1 MDKFDQMVETIEE
14 VEDMVECKECFDL
27 FPKAECLKAK
37 MGYICPAC
45 GRAGMIYKAEGDPSR
60 VQPNIT
66 TGLFDQ
72 EFPEV
77 GDYDP
82 GTVKDWRKEST
93 LGDTLENTLAGLIDD
108 EAKAAAD
115 YAETVE
121 DVEEAEPENKEEV
134 LNTLNHIKKEEEEH
148 IEELKDLTNPESETE
163 EDSVEES
170 LTEDCTWVCKFK
182 GQEIGTVTAKSEE
195 EALEKMQKE
204 YPEYPYGESDGCF
217 EVCQEAECK
226 THDAVTHPED
236 DKKLLNESEEE
247 PEEEQEDD
255 ASLTDAY
262 LAALE
267 VANEKGIGQVFG
279 YATTDTEEFVP
290 VDLFD
295 VDDPE
300 AVEDDLMAAYD
311 DVAYAYVAYPEKN
324 LYETLT
330 EEAILVESNAK
341 VLNKIFTKGYKVV
354 GAKGAPTEFKD
365 KVYNDYAI
373 AEKAI
378 KQISKKYPN
387 ILWAIVAN
395 GAASIPQRAIATE
408 MAKLKYIIVT
418 FKAGKEASSNLKTIA
433 KLIKVNNKADR
444 KLAKLDK
451 QNERSN
457 KVDDSLV
464 DFPVDLGD
472 LDDDFTDD
480 DYPPAVDSSDE
491 VLTGGEDTEDPLDEE
506 ESADD
511 SADEELFD
519 PEPEPEP
526 ETGDEDEP
534 AKKTTANQK
543 IKAALRSAGMSR
555 ADIDKL
561 FKSGVIPMVRKA
573 LIGESLDEDFKD
585 TEDAVAELKKT
596 EATLKSAADGI
607 KNMTSAMRE
616 EYHKYANPAELK
628 VMEDLEAIVD
638 AAKNDALHSMRNW
651 GIDISESDSQ
661 GWMSGNN
668 EYSYQFMLDYE
679 NIDEGEEEDIQDQL
693 QNLVENAIL
702 SQYTLPPELSKISVS
717 VALPDRDIAYEDE
730 DGEELQDV
738 KRASLFVDVTFA
750 RNLF

>member
-93 LGDTLENTLAGLIDD
+93 LGDALENTLAGLIDD

-148 IEELKDLTNPESETE
+148 IEELKDLTNLESETE

-247 PEEEQEDD
+247 PEEEPEDD

-279 YATTDTEEFVP
+279 YATTDAEEFVP

-295 VDDPE
+295 VDDEE
-300 AVEDDLMAAYD
+300 AVEADLQAAYD
-311 DVAYAYVAYPEKN
+311 NVKYVFVAYPKKD

-330 EEAILVESNAK
+330 EDAILVESNAK
-341 VLNKIFTKGYKVV
+341 VLNKIFTKGYKIVA
-354 GAKGAPTEFKD
+354 GTKGAPTEFKD

-395 GAASIPQRAIATE
+395 GAASIPQKAIATE

-418 FKAGKEASSNLKTIA
+418 FKAGKEASSNLKIIA

-472 LDDDFTDD
+472 LDDDFDDD
-480 DYPPAVDSSDE
+480 DYPPAVDSSDVDSSDETSTEDEDEE
-491 VLTGGEDTEDPLDEE
+491 VSLDGENPADEVEDPLLDP
-506 ESADD
+506 
-511 SADEELFD
+511 EL
-519 PEPEPEP
+519 EPEPDPNPKAE
-526 ETGDEDEP
+526 DEDEP

-585 TEDAVAELKKT
+585 TEDAVAELENT
-596 EATLKSAADGI
+596 EATLKNVATSL
-607 KNMTSAMRE
+607 KNMTSAM
-616 EYHKYANPAELK
+616 K
-628 VMEDLEAIVD
+628 D
-638 AAKNDALHSMRNW
+638 
-651 GIDISESDSQ
+651 
-661 GWMSGNN
+661 
-668 EYSYQFMLDYE
+668 
-679 NIDEGEEEDIQDQL
+679 
-693 QNLVENAIL
+693 
-702 SQYTLPPELSKISVS
+702 
-717 VALPDRDIAYEDE
+717 
-730 DGEELQDV
+730 
-738 KRASLFVDVTFA
+738 
-750 RNLF
+750 

>member
-226 THDAVTHPED
+226 THDAITHPED

-247 PEEEQEDD
+247 PEEELEEEPEDD
-255 ASLTDAY
+255 APLTDAY

-267 VANEKGIGQVFG
+267 VANEKGVGQVFG

-295 VDDPE
+295 VDDEE
-300 AVEDDLMAAYD
+300 AVEADLQAAYD
-311 DVAYAYVAYPEKN
+311 NVKYVFVAYPKKD

-330 EEAILVESNAK
+330 EDAVLVESNAK

-354 GAKGAPTEFKD
+354 AGTKGAPTEFKD

-395 GAASIPQRAIATE
+395 GAASIPQKAIATE
-408 MAKLKYIIVT
+408 MTKLKYIIVT

-433 KLIKVNNKADR
+433 KIIKVNNKADR

-451 QNERSN
+451 QNEKSN
-457 KVDDSLV
+457 KVDDV
-464 DFPVDLGD
+464 FADFPVDLD
-472 LDDDFTDD
+472 DFDDDLNDD
-480 DYPPAVDSSDE
+480 DLVADPSDDDSPDE
-491 VLTGGEDTEDPLDEE
+491 VLMGGEDTEDPLGGE
-506 ESADD
+506 ESADEGED
-511 SADEELFD
+511 LLLD

-526 ETGDEDEP
+526 DPNPKTEDEP
-534 AKKTTANQK
+534 ATKTTANQK

-585 TEDAVAELKKT
+585 TEDAVTELKNT
-596 EATLKSAADGI
+596 EDTLKNVATGL
-607 KNMTSAMRE
+607 KNMTSAM
-616 EYHKYANPAELK
+616 K
-628 VMEDLEAIVD
+628 D
-638 AAKNDALHSMRNW
+638 
-651 GIDISESDSQ
+651 
-661 GWMSGNN
+661 
-668 EYSYQFMLDYE
+668 
-679 NIDEGEEEDIQDQL
+679 
-693 QNLVENAIL
+693 
-702 SQYTLPPELSKISVS
+702 
-717 VALPDRDIAYEDE
+717 
-730 DGEELQDV
+730 
-738 KRASLFVDVTFA
+738 
-750 RNLF
+750 